1 MKHYVAIGE
10 SVRVGADMMIQAKAK
25 RLSKKKLQ
33 KEFERWNK
41 IFKSYNPDY
50 DSNRFAKHIGLEGY

>member
-1 MKHYVAIGE
+1 MKHYVALGE
-10 SVRVGADMMIQAKAK
+10 SVRVNEDMMIQAMAK
-25 RLSKKKLQ
+25 RLSQKKLQ

-41 IFKSYNPDY
+41 IFKADNSNY

>member
-41 IFKSYNPDY
+41 IFKADNSNY
-50 DSNRFAKHIGLEGY
+50 DSNRFAKHIGLVG